1 VLDLRLYRVTL
12 LPFAALLA
20 VAAFSLHARPPAL
33 SSSPPP
39 QSFSAE
45 QVLSQASTLAA
56 LHPNIVAGS
65 PGDDALAG
73 QIASGLAP
81 CRLSDADCS
90 VRIVTATVD
99 TTAGTRT
106 IRTVIASRAGSGG
119 GIVLIADRGGGSPAT
134 PASLAPTAILEELAL
149 LYRDVAV
156 TNTLTF
162 VSTSGGP
169 SAMGAV
175 AAELPP
181 GTEAAIVIGDVADA
195 AGRGPYVVPWSQ
207 SGALAPIELRRS
219 VEAALAGA
227 LSRPVQDPPL
237 ADQVA
242 RLALPLTTG
251 AQGLLGAAG
260 VPAVLIGTAGEG
272 VQRSN
277 VTPSATL
284 VGEFGQAL
292 LGLTRALDGGPQLPA
307 APTRDLA
314 VGTQVLDGWAVR
326 AVIGGLLLSLLV
338 CALDV
343 LARARRRR
351 AQVGGWVVWVLSC
364 AAPFLLAGI
373 FAAFL
378 GAGGL
383 LPATPLAAVTPAEL
397 PVTASGIAALA
408 SVGLL
413 FVLAW
418 VLHAAVTARSRCK
431 GPPEPVGATAALLLT
446 GTGVAALLWLANP
459 YTAALVVLPL
469 HLWLVTLTRE
479 AERPLPLSLAYLVL
493 SLAPF
498 AAALA
503 VVCVSLHTEP
513 LALTW
518 TLVLLAAGG
527 GLSPYGLILAS
538 LSAGLFVAAAAT
550 LLRAR
555 AQRASERVEVTVRGP
570 LTYAGPGSL
579 GGTPSAL
586 RR

>member
-39 QSFSAE
+39 QSFSAA
-45 QVLSQASTLAA
+45 QVLSQASMLAA
-56 LHPNIVAGS
+56 LHPNIAAGS
-65 PGDDALAG
+65 PGDDALAA
-73 QIASGLAP
+73 QIASSLAP

-90 VRIVTATVD
+90 VRIATATVD

-119 GIVLIADRGGGSPAT
+119 GIVLIADRGGAPAT
-134 PASLAPTAILEELAL
+134 PASLAPTAILEELAG

-181 GTEAAIVIGDVADA
+181 GTEAAIVIGDVSDA

-227 LSRPVQDPPL
+227 LSRPVGDPSL
-237 ADQVA
+237 AAQVA

-272 VQRSN
+272 VQPSN
-277 VTPSATL
+277 VTPGAL

-326 AVIGGLLLSLLV
+326 AVIGGLLLSLLL

-351 AQVGGWVVWVLSC
+351 LAVGGWVVWVLSC

-383 LPATPLAAVTPAEL
+383 LPATPAAAVTPAEL

-408 SVGLL
+408 SIGLL

-418 VLHAAVTARSRCK
+418 VLHAAVTSRSRSK
-431 GPPEPVGATAALLLT
+431 GSPEPVGATAALLLT

-479 AERPLPLSLAYLVL
+479 AERPLPLSLAYLAL

-498 AAALA
+498 VAALA

-513 LALTW
+513 VALTW
-518 TLVLLAAGG
+518 TLVLLIAGG

-538 LSAGLFVAAAAT
+538 LSAGLFVAAAAI

-555 AQRASERVEVTVRGP
+555 ALRASERAEITVRGP
-570 LTYAGPGSL
+570 ATYAGPGSL